1 LVVAAALLGMV
12 LVEPREDVAAVAG
25 IGVDRLLVF
34 GALALVVAFASAT
47 QDTVVD
53 AWRIE
58 SASSN
63 EQQGLL
69 TSTATLGYRRA
80 LLITVSLI
88 LIAAAYIGWSMS
100 YAWMAALMGVGVVA
114 VALAREPAAS
124 LEAASAQPAVWT
136 LRGLSDALL
145 GPFVAFFRT

>member
-47 QDTVVD
+47 QDIVVD

-69 TSTATLGYRRA
+69 TSTATLGYRGA
-80 LLITVSLI
+80 LLITDALI
-88 LIAAAYIGWSMS
+88 LIIAAQVGWVDRKS
-100 YAWMAALMGVGVVA
+100 VV
-114 VALAREPAAS
+114 
-124 LEAASAQPAVWT
+124 
-136 LRGLSDALL
+136 
-145 GPFVAFFRT
+145 